1 MKVTCCGEKLQ
12 QEKVCGMRSP
22 FARRLERMIRPGFA
36 NELVGNQKKS
46 IGDSA

>member
-22 FARRLERMIRPGFA
+22 FARGIYA
-36 NELVGNQKKS
+36 NELCENG
-46 IGDSA
+46 